1 MTTLAF
7 ISEGLFQFL
16 TVARIVLLVV
26 TTLACAVLIVTTL
39 LQSSANQAGS
49 SAVMGGE
56 NDSYFAHNKD
66 NSREGQTLT
75 DITTR
80 ATKGLEEVIKE
91 VEPDIVLV
99 HGDTSTTFAGAL
111 AAFYN
116 QRP

>member
-26 TTLACAVLIVTTL
+26 STLACAVLIVTTL

-66 NSREGQTLT
+66 NSRDGRLKRTTITMASIILGCLLVYFLTGLIITL
-75 DITTR
+75 
-80 ATKGLEEVIKE
+80 
-91 VEPDIVLV
+91 
-99 HGDTSTTFAGAL
+99 
-111 AAFYN
+111 
-116 QRP
+116 

>member
-1 MTTLAF
+1 MATLAY
-7 ISEGLFQFL
+7 ISQGLYDFL

-66 NSREGQTLT
+66 NSKDGRLKRTT
-75 DITTR
+75 IIMASIITGCLVVYFLS
-80 ATKGLEEVIKE
+80 GLI
-91 VEPDIVLV
+91 I
-99 HGDTSTTFAGAL
+99 AL
-111 AAFYN
+111 
-116 QRP
+116 